1 MARMLSVW
9 SPTWPV
15 ATWRRRNPCVA
26 PGEPHPT
33 PFALLITER
42 GVRRLH
48 AIDAGAAALGLYP
61 GQKATDAGA
70 LCPELAAAEADLA
83 GDQEALLA
91 LADWCVRFSPA
102 VAVDTPDGLMLDISG
117 VSHLWGGERA
127 MLDDLLA
134 RLAAN
139 GVPARGSIADTAGAA
154 WALARYGPD
163 RTIAPVGGHP
173 PLLEGLPIAGLRLDA
188 TAAAQLPRL
197 GLTRIGRIM
206 GLPRGQLARRFGA
219 HVMLRLDQA
228 LGQADEAL
236 TYRRPP
242 SPWFDRVAFAEP
254 ISVLDDLVRA
264 AGDVAEKL
272 CARMA
277 LEGQGARRF
286 LFTYHRLDGMA
297 PAQEVRLSLAG
308 RDTRRLVK
316 LLAPKLEA
324 IDPGFGIE
332 VVTLTAHEVEPL
344 SDRQGQLEGDRAAAR
359 EETLAPL
366 VDRLTNRLGEGR
378 VWRAEPRASHVPEQA
393 VAARPALSVV
403 GGTGWDPDR
412 PRPLRLFRRPEP
424 ITVIAK
430 LPDDPPRT
438 FTWRGRPHRVSRA
451 EGPERIAEEWW
462 GRPIGEVTPA
472 ALRDYYR
479 VEDEAG
485 GRYWLFREGLY
496 SDGEPLPRWWLHGL
510 FA

>member
-1 MARMLSVW
+1 M
-9 SPTWPV
+9 
-15 ATWRRRNPCVA
+15 
-26 PGEPHPT
+26 
-33 PFALLITER
+33 
-42 GVRRLH
+42 RRLH

-70 LCPELAAAEADLA
+70 LCPELVTAEADLE
-83 GDQEALLA
+83 GDHQALLA

-102 VAVDTPDGLMLDISG
+102 VAVDAPDGLMLDIGG
-117 VSHLWGGERA
+117 VSHLWGGEAA

-139 GVPARGSIADTAGAA
+139 GVPARGAVADTAGAA

-163 RTIAPVGGHP
+163 RTIAPVGGQLD
-173 PLLEGLPIAGLRLDA
+173 LLAGLPIAGLRLDE

-197 GLTRIGRIM
+197 GLTRIGRLLN
-206 GLPRGQLARRFGA
+206 LPRAQLARRFGA
-219 HVMLRLDQA
+219 HVVLRLDQA
-228 LGQADEAL
+228 LGRADEAL

-242 SPWFDRVAFAEP
+242 SPWWDRVAFAEP

-264 AGDVAEKL
+264 AGDVAAKL
-272 CARMA
+272 CARLS

-286 LFTYHRLDGMA
+286 VFTYHRLDGAA
-297 PAQEVRLSLAG
+297 PSEEVRLSLAG
-308 RDTRRLVK
+308 RDIKRLIK

-344 SDRQGQLEGDRAAAR
+344 SDRQAQLEGDRAAAR

-366 VDRLTNRLGEGR
+366 IDRLTNRLGEGR
-378 VWRAEPRASHVPEQA
+378 VWRAEPQESHVPERA
-393 VAARPALSVV
+393 VTTRPALAVV
-403 GGTGWDPDR
+403 GGSDWDPDR
-412 PRPLRLFRRPEP
+412 PRPLRLFRRPEA

-430 LPDDPPRT
+430 LPDDPPRQ
-438 FTWRGRPHRVSRA
+438 FSWRGRSHRVSHA

-462 GRPIGEVTPA
+462 GRPIADVSPA
-472 ALRDYYR
+472 AIRDYYR
-479 VEDEAG
+479 VEDERG
-485 GRYWLFREGLY
+485 VRFWLFREGLY
-496 SDGEPLPRWWLHGL
+496 GAGEEPRWWLHGL

>member
-1 MARMLSVW
+1 M
-9 SPTWPV
+9 

-26 PGEPHPT
+26 PVEVFPT
-33 PFALLITER
+33 PFALLTTER
-42 GVRRLH
+42 AVRRLY
-48 AIDAGAAALGLYP
+48 AVDAGAAALGLYP

-70 LCPELAAAEADLA
+70 LCPELVTAEADPE
-83 GDQEALLA
+83 GDLEALQA

-102 VAVDTPDGLMLDISG
+102 VAVDAPDGLILDITG
-117 VSHLWGGERA
+117 VSHLWQGEAA

-139 GVPARGSIADTAGAA
+139 GVPARGAIADTAGAA

-163 RTIAPVGGHP
+163 RTIAPVGGQL
-173 PLLEGLPIAGLRLDA
+173 PLLAGLPIAGLRLDE

-197 GLTRIGRIM
+197 GLTRIGRLID
-206 GLPRGQLARRFGA
+206 LPRGQLARRFGA

-228 LGQADEAL
+228 LGQAEEAL

-242 SPWFDRVAFAEP
+242 SPWWGRVAFAEP

-264 AGDVAEKL
+264 AQDVAEKL

-286 LFTYHRLDGMA
+286 VFTYHRLDGAA

-308 RDTRRLVK
+308 RDTKRLVK

-344 SDRQGQLEGDRAAAR
+344 SGRQGQLEGAKNGYGAAAR

-366 VDRLTNRLGEGR
+366 VDRLTNRLGENR

-393 VAARPALSVV
+393 VATRPALSVV
-403 GGTGWDPDR
+403 SGTAWDPDR

-462 GRPIGEVTPA
+462 GRPIGEVTPM

-496 SDGEPLPRWWLHGL
+496 VDGEPMPRWWLHGL

>member
-15 ATWRRRNPCVA
+15 ATWRRRNPCVKPDEA
-26 PGEPHPT
+26 HPT
-33 PFALLITER
+33 PFALLTTER

-70 LCPELAAAEADLA
+70 LCPELVTAEADLE
-83 GDQEALLA
+83 GDQVALMA

-102 VAVDTPDGLMLDISG
+102 VAVDAPDGLLLDITG
-117 VSHLWGGERA
+117 VSHLWSGEA
-127 MLDDLLA
+127 ALLDDLLA
-134 RLAAN
+134 RLKAN
-139 GVPARGSIADTAGAA
+139 GVPARGAVADTAGAA

-163 RTIAPVGGHP
+163 RTIAPAGGQL
-173 PLLEGLPIAGLRLDA
+173 PLLAGLPIAGLRLDE

-197 GLTRIGRIM
+197 GLTRIGRLVN
-206 GLPRGQLARRFGA
+206 LPRGQLARRFGA

-242 SPWFDRVAFAEP
+242 SPWWDRLAFAEP

-272 CARMA
+272 CARLA

-286 LFTYHRLDGMA
+286 VFAFHRLDGAA
-297 PAQEVRLSLAG
+297 PGDEVRLSLAG
-308 RDTRRLVK
+308 RDPRRIVR

-324 IDPGFGIE
+324 VDPGFGIE

-344 SDRQGQLEGDRAAAR
+344 SDRQARLEGDLDTAR

-366 VDRLTNRLGEGR
+366 IDRLTNRLGEGR
-378 VWRAEPRASHVPEQA
+378 VWRAEPRQSHVPER
-393 VAARPALSVV
+393 AAASRPALSVV
-403 GGTGWDPDR
+403 GGAGWDPDR
-412 PRPLRLFRRPEP
+412 PRPLRLFRRAEP

-438 FTWRGRPHRVSRA
+438 FTWRGRPHRVRLA

-462 GRPIGEVTPA
+462 GRPIGEVGPA
-472 ALRDYYR
+472 AIRDYYR

-496 SDGEPLPRWWLHGL
+496 GADEPPRWWLQGV

>member
-1 MARMLSVW
+1 M
-9 SPTWPV
+9 
-15 ATWRRRNPCVA
+15 
-26 PGEPHPT
+26 
-33 PFALLITER
+33 
-42 GVRRLH
+42 RRLH
-48 AIDAGAAALGLYP
+48 AVDAGAAALGLYP

-70 LCPELAAAEADLA
+70 LCPELVTAEADLE
-83 GDQEALLA
+83 GDLEALTA

-102 VAVDTPDGLMLDISG
+102 VAVDAPDGLLLDITG
-117 VSHLWGGERA
+117 VTHLWGGEA
-127 MLDDLLA
+127 ALLDDLMA

-139 GVPARGSIADTAGAA
+139 GVPARGAIADTAGAA
-154 WALARYGPD
+154 WALARYGEEK
-163 RTIAPVGGHP
+163 TIAPVGGQL
-173 PLLEGLPIAGLRLDA
+173 PLLANLPIAALRLDE

-197 GLTRIGRIM
+197 GLTRIGRLLN
-206 GLPRGQLARRFGA
+206 LPRGQLARRFGA
-219 HVMLRLDQA
+219 QVMLRLDQA
-228 LGQADEAL
+228 LGRADEAL

-242 SPWFDRVAFAEP
+242 SPWWDRLVFAEP

-272 CARMA
+272 CARLT

-286 LFTYHRLDGMA
+286 VFAFHRLDGAA
-297 PAQEVRLSLAG
+297 PGEEVRLSAAG
-308 RDTRRLVK
+308 RDPRRVVK

-344 SDRQGQLEGDRAAAR
+344 SDRQASLQGDRDAAR

-366 VDRLTNRLGEGR
+366 IDRLTNRLGEHR
-378 VWRAEPRASHVPEQA
+378 VWRAEPRESHVPERA

-403 GGTGWDPDR
+403 GGSGWDPDR

-438 FTWRGRPHRVSRA
+438 FTWRGRPHRVRLA

-462 GRPIGEVTPA
+462 GRPIGEAAPA
-472 ALRDYYR
+472 AIRDYYR

-496 SDGEPLPRWWLHGL
+496 GGEAAPRWWLQGV